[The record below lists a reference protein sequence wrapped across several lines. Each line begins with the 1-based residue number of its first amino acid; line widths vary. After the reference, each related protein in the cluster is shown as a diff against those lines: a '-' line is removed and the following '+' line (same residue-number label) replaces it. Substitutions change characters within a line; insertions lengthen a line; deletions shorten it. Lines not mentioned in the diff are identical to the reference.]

1 MTPLLLALLLSDAA
15 SSMAAGDKALLAKD
29 FRAALFAYQDAVR
42 DDPASLP
49 AALKLA
55 GTYQRMGHDEEA
67 IAWFKRALQLDPAN
81 GVASDGLAA
90 ARERLAALSTLQA
103 NDPAAR
109 EKYAAAVRLINEK
122 KYEEALPL
130 LDQALRLRPRYAVA
144 LVARGSAR
152 MGLSQYPA
160 AAADYEAARAA
171 DPSLAAPLFGLAEAW
186 RAMGQPGKSAGFYR
200 DYAASGAAD
209 VQPQLRDYALRSAQ
223 ALSSQ

>member
-1 MTPLLLALLLSDAA
+1 MTPLLLALLLADAA
-15 SSMAAGDKALLAKD
+15 SSLAAGDKALAARDL
-29 FRAALFAYQDAVR
+29 RAALFAYQDAVR
-42 DDPASLP
+42 EDPARL
-49 AALKLA
+49 AAVLKLA
-55 GTYQRMGHDEEA
+55 RTYARMGHDDEA
-67 IAWFKRALQLDPAN
+67 IAWFTRALRLDPAN
-81 GVASDGLAA
+81 AEAGEGLAA
-90 ARERLAALSTLQA
+90 ARERLAALAALQA
-103 NDPAAR
+103 NDAPAR

-122 KYEEALPL
+122 KYADALPL

-152 MGLSQYPA
+152 MGLAQYPA

-186 RAMGQPGKSAGFYR
+186 RAMGQPVKSAGFYR

-209 VQPQLRDYALRSAQ
+209 VQPQLREYALRSAQ